1 MVKNRRISFHMHSLS
16 SAELKHNYSWV
27 LLVGRGRRY
36 LMTCWKTVTPG
47 WKLHSKLSR
56 HFQSNAAKKGAEEE
70 EEEELFP
77 CLVWWYLNQLFAQ
90 RVDGSDFSGYL
101 RSFVAQPRA
110 VFSALQWKCY
120 CSRTLKHVRP
130 SGAQQGLWSQTLFS
144 SPMLRLPS
152 LTFLGISEEFCSQ
165 FLIKSLHGNSG
176 SCSCLQ
182 TGLSVTS
189 IQQHIL
195 QIFQYLPK
203 WIVIYLR
210 VVKKNKKQ
218 EFSVDLT
225 TSCWS
230 PDVFAENLL
239 VITVATEE
247 TDGFLRF
254 MRTAQ
259 EFNYTV
265 KVTHTHKLH
274 AG

>member
-1 MVKNRRISFHMHSLS
+1 MGVKNRRISFHMHSHS

-56 HFQSNAAKKGAEEE
+56 HFQSNAAKKGAE

-165 FLIKSLHGNSG
+165 FLIKSLQGNFG
-176 SCSCLQ
+176 SCLCLQ

-210 VVKKNKKQ
+210 VVKKTR
-218 EFSVDLT
+218 VL
-225 TSCWS
+225 CWFDNVMLITWCVCRKFAGHHRGNRGDGRLPALHEDS
-230 PDVFAENLL
+230 PRVQLHCEGN
-239 VITVATEE
+239 
-247 TDGFLRF
+247 
-254 MRTAQ
+254 
-259 EFNYTV
+259 
-265 KVTHTHKLH
+265 THTQVTCWVTLC
-274 AG
+274 